1 MVIPWRKLKG
11 SNIEWICRLLQAHP
25 DWNHDRLG
33 RQVAC
38 ALFGLASWKRAD
50 HNAFVG
56 PEISQGDN
64 PISGL
69 LKQIRKKRGLTQV
82 ELAKIL

>member
-56 PEISQGDN
+56 LEI
-64 PISGL
+64 
-69 LKQIRKKRGLTQV
+69 
-82 ELAKIL
+82 